1 MIATQIPRRF
11 FAALLVGGA
20 AGRELQAATSSAM
33 ERDVGWGKYLGGHS
47 RASFSPRTQF
57 STRNVRQLDRAW
69 EFRSGDAG
77 QTQCNP
83 IVIDGILYGAT
94 ATNQMFALAA
104 ATGAELWR
112 FKVPGHEF
120 GSNQRGVTYWADGD
134 DRRVLFNVDSW
145 LYAVDARTG
154 KSIPGFSEDGRVSS
168 KAGLGERERTN
179 GWFAPRLALY
189 SKI

>member
-1 MIATQIPRRF
+1 
-11 FAALLVGGA
+11 
-20 AGRELQAATSSAM
+20 
-33 ERDVGWGKYLGGHS
+33 
-47 RASFSPRTQF
+47 
-57 STRNVRQLDRAW
+57 
-69 EFRSGDAG
+69 
-77 QTQCNP
+77 
-83 IVIDGILYGAT
+83 
-94 ATNQMFALAA
+94 MFALDA

-168 KAGLGERERTN
+168 KAGLGERAKDKWVVCTSPGTVFENLIIMPSRV
-179 GWFAPRLALY
+179 GRRRRAIPPVAFRRWPSWARDY
-189 SKI
+189 RGRMR